1 MLTHVNSMHCNIK
14 YNCKYA
20 SFSVYN
26 LRIPVPA
33 MIFYKAGL
41 FRFHAIK
48 LSFGGVV

>member
-33 MIFYKAGL
+33 MIF
-41 FRFHAIK
+41 IK
-48 LSFGGVV
+48 PDYSASMLLN